1 MPQESHPRRSPSG
14 GASRPAS
21 SSSNP
26 KPRRRRRKKHMN
38 PLLYV
43 LMVLSISALLAGIGW
58 IWAGDVLALNKPA
71 ASAVITLP
79 SDIFTP
85 REVKS
90 EVTTNGV
97 T

>member
-1 MPQESHPRRSPSG
+1 
-14 GASRPAS
+14 
-21 SSSNP
+21 
-26 KPRRRRRKKHMN
+26 MN

-97 T
+97 TETVTKTISVADLNYVTDLLAEVMEEKRKNQ

>member
-1 MPQESHPRRSPSG
+1 
-14 GASRPAS
+14 
-21 SSSNP
+21 
-26 KPRRRRRKKHMN
+26 MN

-97 T
+97 TETVTKTISVADLKYVTDLLA